1 MNTPSLAQKL
11 IILGVDGMDP
21 RLSRKY
27 VDAGR
32 MPNLAEIIKRG
43 VCRQDLVLL
52 GAHPTIT
59 PPMWTTLATG
69 AYPNTHSITCFWRQ
83 DPDHLDAIDY
93 NLDSNRCQAEQLWNV
108 FAEAGKK
115 TLVWHWPGSSWPPT
129 SESENLH
136 VVDGSQPAGI
146 NMGVSLCDGTY
157 VIEAAPTYETLSVN
171 SHKEGAAG
179 AGCII
184 DGLEVDGEASDISA
198 ISFSV
203 EPVTNIMLTLT
214 DGEGSMEEDS
224 KDYVFT
230 PLKDA
235 SGWLDSPAEAKEF
248 VFSLVKGYIRR
259 WALVVKNDQGV
270 YDTVLI
276 YQDKKS
282 PQPLAKLQGVNHAD
296 FAVVDQYSLGEQTK
310 PVNRMY
316 NLLEI
321 APDGSKVR
329 LLIGNAMDYS
339 KDDLFYPRSLY
350 GQVIDNIGYVPPIPS
365 GTGDDPEI
373 VRSHHLPGWSYY
385 RQWQGDAINYLIQE
399 NHYDIV
405 FSHLHNIDCQGHNF
419 WMWGKNRQYKNVDEV
434 VFQEFMAQ
442 VYEDTDR
449 YFGQF
454 LHLLDEG
461 WAMVIVSDHGLL
473 TRYEE
478 DPALLGDPLGVNVGI
493 LFKLGYTA
501 LKKTAEGKLK
511 KEIDW
516 TQTKAVATRG
526 SFIWLNIKGRDKYG
540 IIEPEDKYTVEEQLI
555 NDLYNYRDE
564 HNNRVV
570 SIVLR
575 NKDAALLGL
584 DGPETGDLIYWT
596 NEGTNRCHGDSL
608 ATTLG
613 YADTSVSPIFV
624 AAGAGFKSGLYTQR
638 VIRQVDVA
646 PTLAYVMGVRQP
658 RQSEG
663 AIVHQIIERQL

>member
-171 SHKEGAAG
+171 SRKEGAAG

-296 FAVVDQYSLGEQTK
+296 FAVVDQYSFGEQIK